1 MRITTKG
8 KLLHLEPSSSSM
20 EMNEGK
26 LKFFTSKIKI
36 WDYAN
41 LSKVEYKSLLLKIVP
56 VF

>member
-1 MRITTKG
+1 MKITTKE

-41 LSKVEYKSLLLKIVP
+41 LSKVEYKSLLSKIVP